1 LKRRVAWPGGRGR
14 VVRAID
20 GGVGDG
26 WGSGGGT
33 GDGWRSA
40 AMLVKG

>member
-1 LKRRVAWPGGRGR
+1 
-14 VVRAID
+14 VVWAID